1 MRRRMNGTGTMFP
14 SMLTIS
20 AVTGVS
26 PMPTPMGRAPLNSI
40 TGTMDMKKVHSIF
53 PKYVDV
59 NQVIIGGL

>member
-1 MRRRMNGTGTMFP
+1 
-14 SMLTIS
+14 
-20 AVTGVS
+20 
-26 PMPTPMGRAPLNSI
+26 MPTPMGRAPLNSI